1 MKKWAKYFLLAVAG
15 LLLFFP
21 FIQTTECHANSAE
34 PPSIFIIVAHAPED
48 LEISLLPEGP
58 KASKTTHS
66 YETYYSFYSHEL
78 QFTHYRFEVAT
89 GGETFIIELDAPV
102 NKYHNIYT
110 LDIKNQ
116 SFAPGKPLSRSTFL
130 VFSRVVFTLIVEG
143 LVFFLFGYRRKRS
156 WLVFLVLNLI
166 TQLTLWICLNGT
178 PPFQVGYVI
187 FFLFFAEALI
197 FAIEIL
203 GFLILVN
210 EHRRL
215 RTAAYVIVANILSL
229 LAGVFLITALP
240 I

>member
-1 MKKWAKYFLLAVAG
+1 MAVAG

-66 YETYYSFYSHEL
+66 YETYYSFYSYQM
-78 QFTHYRFEVAT
+78 QFTDYSFEVAT
-89 GGETFIIELDAPV
+89 GGKTFIIELDKPV
-102 NKYHNIYT
+102 ESYQNIYT
-110 LDIKNQ
+110 LDLKSQ
-116 SFAPGKPLSRSTFL
+116 SLTPGKSFYRSAFL
-130 VFSRVVFTLIVEG
+130 IFSRVVLTLLVEG

-156 WLVFLVLNLI
+156 WLVFLGLNLA

-178 PPFQVGYVI
+178 PPFHVGYLVLL
-187 FFLFFAEALI
+187 LFFAEALI
-197 FAIEIL
+197 FIIEMA

-229 LAGVFLITALP
+229 LAGISLISALP